1 MSRVA
6 IITDSTANIP
16 NELCSQYGIQVVPQV
31 LIWGEETLLEEV
43 DITASQFYE
52 RLKASD
58 QLPTTSQATI
68 AAFTK
73 LFSPHVEAGT
83 PILAI
88 LISTELSGTIQ
99 SAEQAKKEFPGAKIE
114 IVDSRSASMELGFQ
128 ALAAARAAEE
138 GISFSEVVEIARK
151 AKEHTGVMFVVDTL
165 EYLHRGGRI
174 GGASRLLGTALNLKP
189 LLYVNNGRVES
200 LENIRTKGKA
210 LIRLLDLIEERISKG
225 GPPVRIAALH
235 AACPEDGQ
243 QLLDRATQRF
253 HPTEAIF
260 SVVGP
265 VVGTHV
271 GPGTVGIAYS
281 TGI

>member
-1 MSRVA
+1 VSEIA
-6 IITDSTANIP
+6 IITDSTSNIP
-16 NELCSQYGIQVVPQV
+16 ANLCNQYKIQVAPQV
-31 LIWGEETLLEEV
+31 LIWGEETLYDDV
-43 DITASQFYE
+43 DITADQFYE
-52 RLKASD
+52 RLQSSD

-68 AAFTK
+68 GSFME
-73 LFSPHVEAGT
+73 LFKPHVKAGR

-88 LISTELSGTIQ
+88 LISSELSGTIQ
-99 SAEQAKKEFPGAKIE
+99 SATQAKKEFPGASIE

-128 ALAAARAAEE
+128 VLAAARAAQS
-138 GISFSEVVEIARK
+138 GKSFSEVVQLARE

-174 GGASRLLGTALNLKP
+174 GGASRLIGTALNLKP

-210 LIRLLDLIEERISKG
+210 LVRLLDLIEERIMEGES
-225 GPPVRIAALH
+225 PVRIAALH
-235 AACPEDGQ
+235 ASCPENGRL
-243 QLLDRATQRF
+243 LLDKAVQRF
-253 HPTEAIF
+253 KPVEQVF

-271 GPGTVGIAYS
+271 GPGTLGLAYC
-281 TGI
+281 TGL

>member
-16 NELCSQYGIQVVPQV
+16 NELCSRYRIQVVPQV
-31 LIWGEETLLEEV
+31 LIWGEETLLDEV

-68 AAFTK
+68 AAFVE
-73 LFSPHVEAGT
+73 LFSPQVEAGT

-128 ALAAARAAEE
+128 ALAAARAAED
-138 GISFSEVVEIARK
+138 GKSFSEIVEIARH

-210 LIRLLDLIEERISKG
+210 LIRLLDLIEERISEG
-225 GPPVRIAALH
+225 GKPIRIAALH

-253 HPTEAIF
+253 RPTEAIL

-271 GPGTVGIAYS
+271 GPGTLGIAYC